1 MFILSFQSCT
11 VFSSSDLCN
20 KILAKELFTT
30 PVGTPGQAASPV
42 VRLVNSSVVE
52 VEWGTEFQVRNIVA
66 V

>member
-1 MFILSFQSCT
+1 M
-11 VFSSSDLCN
+11 FSSSDLCN

-52 VEWGTEFQVRNIVA
+52 VEWGTKFQVRNIVA